1 MTTTPPLPRGR
12 TRLHV
17 VQLYSGGSTATGV
30 HVRSLAAGL
39 AARGLRV
46 TVCAPR
52 AAERRYRFAETG
64 ARFAALPSP
73 AHRDAVARLR
83 QTCGDADLVHAHG
96 LCAGAVA
103 ALAVARTDTPLVV
116 TWHTRPGGRGAA
128 VRVRRLTER
137 WVARAASVVLG
148 ATSDLVERARLRGAR
163 DARLA
168 PVALPSPRTPVP
180 PGSTRYGTGQATLT
194 PSSLRAALRAGD
206 RPLLLAV
213 GRLAPHQGHDTL
225 LTAARS
231 WRGLDPCPLLLIA
244 GEGRDRAAL
253 QERIDR
259 ERLPVRL
266 LGSRPDVLR
275 LLGEVDLAL
284 VAARWAGRSLI
295 AQEALRGGVPLVATA
310 VGGLPELVG
319 DAAVL
324 VPYGDAAAV
333 AGAVAALLADPARR
347 AELAAAGQARAATW
361 PTEDSTVAQV
371 LSIYDEFTHPPR

>member
-1 MTTTPPLPRGR
+1 MTTIPLLPRGR

-17 VQLYSGGSTATGV
+17 VQLFSGGGTATGV

-64 ARFAALPSP
+64 ARFSPLPP
-73 AHRDAVARLR
+73 LAGRDAVARLR
-83 QTCGDADLVHAHG
+83 QACGDADLVHAHG

-168 PVALPSPRTPVP
+168 PVALPSPRSPEEP
-180 PGSTRYGTGQATLT
+180 DTRPRAGGAA
-194 PSSLRAALRAGD
+194 PSPSALRAELGAGE

-259 ERLPVRL
+259 EGLPVRL

-275 LLGEVDLAL
+275 LLAEADLAL
-284 VAARWAGRSLI
+284 VAARWEGRSLI
-295 AQEALRGGVPLVATA
+295 AQEALRSGVPLVATA

-319 DAAVL
+319 DAAEL
-324 VPYGDAAAV
+324 VPYGDA
-333 AGAVAALLADPARR
+333 GAVAEAVTALLADPARR
-347 AELAAAGQARAATW
+347 AEMAAAGQARAATW

-371 LSIYDEFTHPPR
+371 LSIYDEITHHPR